1 MTRLRP
7 LALAGILA
15 VLAVSS
21 VPAYAQDNTKQPTAA
36 PTATEVDNDADDDGF
51 DMGWL
56 GLLGLAGLAG
66 LRRNRHDADVRTTTM
81 NR

>member
-1 MTRLRP
+1 L
-7 LALAGILA
+7 LAA
-15 VLAVSS
+15 SS
-21 VPAYAQDNTKQPTAA
+21 APAFAQDNTQQTAPA

-66 LRRNRHDADVRTTTM
+66 LRRNRHDVDVRTTPTSG
-81 NR
+81 RL

>member
-1 MTRLRP
+1 MTRSRP
-7 LALAGILA
+7 LALAGLLA
-15 VLAVSS
+15 LLAASS
-21 VPAYAQDNTKQPTAA
+21 VPAFAQDNTQQPAPA
-36 PTATEVDNDADDDGF
+36 PTATEADNDADDGF

-66 LRRNRHDADVRTTTM
+66 LRRNRHDADVRTTM